1 MSGHWGEVTS
11 TMDWCELNYT
21 VTPFVAEWWNTTSSL
36 VILFLGLY
44 GFLAHRESSVGMR
57 IAFLSMGVVGLG
69 SVLFHGTLRFEMQL
83 MDELP
88 MLWCA
93 LCMFYNLAQALVP
106 KDKHRVFAA
115 GLVVWGLA
123 VTFGMI
129 ATRHSFE
136 FELFVSNFLLAEA
149 LGFAAAV
156 PLYRRYLNSNART
169 WFWRGVGLHALG
181 GTVWLVDLFFC
192 ETLLSLPF
200 YPPLHGVWHVLTGSG
215 LYILFVCTAVFQELA
230 KDQEVSVVIGPHWI
244 PICAK
249 RPLDSE
255 GSPQRP

>member
-1 MSGHWGEVTS
+1 MSGHWGDVTS

-44 GFLAHRESSVGMR
+44 GFFAHRTSSLGMR

-69 SVLFHGTLRFEMQL
+69 SVMFHGTLRFEMQL

-93 LCMFYNLAQALVP
+93 LCMFYNLAQAQVP
-106 KDKHRVFAA
+106 KPRRRMFAA
-115 GLVVWGLA
+115 ALCVWGTA
-123 VTFGMI
+123 VTLGMI

-156 PLYRRYLNSNART
+156 PLYRRYLDSNARK
-169 WFWRGVGLHALG
+169 WFWRGVTLHALG
-181 GTVWLVDLFFC
+181 GMFWLIDLFFC
-192 ETLLSLPF
+192 ETLLALPF
-200 YPPLHGVWHVLTGSG
+200 YPPFHGVWHVLTGSG
-215 LYILFVCTAVFQELA
+215 LYILFVCTAVFQGLA
-230 KDQEVSVVIGPHWI
+230 NGQGARVALGTHGV
-244 PICAK
+244 PICDE
-249 RPLDSE
+249 RTT
-255 GSPQRP
+255 GT